1 MWFISGVKRFVYNLD
16 MREKTIKTPMLSDRL
31 TKVLKTRKMSKSEL
45 ARRVGV
51 TPQAVNNWF
60 SRGELGRE
68 SAQQIADVLK
78 ISIDWLLNGDP
89 NDILTIE
96 QVRVKRLKQFVE
108 NGSPKLED
116 EPLFEEIL
124 SGKKIINDNLA
135 RRIERDL
142 ELPFGSLDYDPERA
156 SSNLVGDLSSSEVE
170 LVHLFRQMPKSAQ
183 KEMLLLFNSRVNE
196 YSSLFREL
204 LELKDRQ

>member
-1 MWFISGVKRFVYNLD
+1 
-16 MREKTIKTPMLSDRL
+16 MREKNIKPPMLSDRL

-96 QVRVKRLKQFVE
+96 QVRMKRLKQYVE
-108 NGSPKLED
+108 NGSLKIED
-116 EPLFEEIL
+116 DPFFEEIL
-124 SGKKIINDNLA
+124 SGKKPINDNVA
-135 RRIERDL
+135 RRIERDFS
-142 ELPFGSLDYDPERA
+142 LPFGSLDYDPERA
-156 SSNLVGDLSSSEVE
+156 PSNLVGDLSSNEIE

-183 KEMLLLFNSRVNE
+183 KEMLLLFNSRVSE

-204 LELKDRQ
+204 LELKEQK

>member
-1 MWFISGVKRFVYNLD
+1 
-16 MREKTIKTPMLSDRL
+16 MREKNIKPPMLSDRL

-96 QVRVKRLKQFVE
+96 QVRMKRLKQYVE
-108 NGSPKLED
+108 NGSLKIED
-116 EPLFEEIL
+116 DPFFEEIL
-124 SGKKIINDNLA
+124 SGKKPINDNVA
-135 RRIERDL
+135 RRIERDFS
-142 ELPFGSLDYDPERA
+142 LPFGSLDYDPERA
-156 SSNLVGDLSSSEVE
+156 PSNLVGDLSSAEIE

-183 KEMLLLFNSRVNE
+183 KEMLLLFNSRVSE

-204 LELKDRQ
+204 LELKEQK

>member
-1 MWFISGVKRFVYNLD
+1 MWFISSIKRFVYNLD

-108 NGSPKLED
+108 NGSSKLED
-116 EPLFEEIL
+116 DPFFKEIL

-170 LVHLFRQMPKSAQ
+170 LVNLFRQMPKSAQ

-196 YSSLFREL
+196 YSALFREL

>member
-1 MWFISGVKRFVYNLD
+1 
-16 MREKTIKTPMLSDRL
+16 MREKNIKPPMLSDRL

-96 QVRVKRLKQFVE
+96 QVRMKRLKQYIE
-108 NGSPKLED
+108 NGSLKIED
-116 EPLFEEIL
+116 DPFFEEIL
-124 SGKKIINDNLA
+124 SGKKSINDNVA
-135 RRIERDL
+135 RRIERDFS
-142 ELPFGSLDYDPERA
+142 LPFGSLDYDPERA
-156 SSNLVGDLSSSEVE
+156 TSSIVGDLSSTEIE

-183 KEMLLLFNSRVNE
+183 KEMLLLFNSRVSE

-204 LELKDRQ
+204 LELKEQK

>member
-116 EPLFEEIL
+116 EQFFEEIL

>member
-1 MWFISGVKRFVYNLD
+1 
-16 MREKTIKTPMLSDRL
+16 MREKNIKPPMLSDRL

-96 QVRVKRLKQFVE
+96 QVRMKRLKQYVE
-108 NGSPKLED
+108 NGSLKIED
-116 EPLFEEIL
+116 DPFFEEIL
-124 SGKKIINDNLA
+124 SGKKLINDNAA
-135 RRIERDL
+135 RRIERDFN
-142 ELPFGSLDYDPERA
+142 LPFGSLDYDPERA
-156 SSNLVGDLSSSEVE
+156 PSNLVGDLSSTEIE

-183 KEMLLLFNSRVNE
+183 KEMLLLFNSRVSE

-204 LELKDRQ
+204 LELKEQK

>member
-1 MWFISGVKRFVYNLD
+1 
-16 MREKTIKTPMLSDRL
+16 MREKNIKPPMLSDRL
-31 TKVLKTRKMSKSEL
+31 TKVLKIRKMSKSEL

-96 QVRVKRLKQFVE
+96 QVRMKRLKQYVE
-108 NGSPKLED
+108 NGSLKIED
-116 EPLFEEIL
+116 DPFFEEIL
-124 SGKKIINDNLA
+124 SGKKLINDNAA
-135 RRIERDL
+135 RRIERDFN
-142 ELPFGSLDYDPERA
+142 LPFGSLDYDPERA
-156 SSNLVGDLSSSEVE
+156 PSNLVGDLSSTEIE

-183 KEMLLLFNSRVNE
+183 KEMLLLFNSRVSE

-204 LELKDRQ
+204 LELKEQK

>member
-1 MWFISGVKRFVYNLD
+1 
-16 MREKTIKTPMLSDRL
+16 MREKNIKPPMLSDRL

-96 QVRVKRLKQFVE
+96 QVRMKRLKQYIE
-108 NGSPKLED
+108 NGSLKIED
-116 EPLFEEIL
+116 DPFFEEIL
-124 SGKKIINDNLA
+124 SGKKSINDNVA
-135 RRIERDL
+135 RRIERDFS
-142 ELPFGSLDYDPERA
+142 LPFGSLDYDPERA
-156 SSNLVGDLSSSEVE
+156 PSNIVGDLSSTEIE

-183 KEMLLLFNSRVNE
+183 KEMLLLFNSRVSE

-204 LELKDRQ
+204 LELKEQK

>member
-108 NGSPKLED
+108 NGSRKLED
-116 EPLFEEIL
+116 EPFFEEIL

>member
-1 MWFISGVKRFVYNLD
+1 
-16 MREKTIKTPMLSDRL
+16 
-31 TKVLKTRKMSKSEL
+31 MSKSEL

-96 QVRVKRLKQFVE
+96 QVRMKRLKQYVE
-108 NGSPKLED
+108 NGSLKIED
-116 EPLFEEIL
+116 DPFFEEIL
-124 SGKKIINDNLA
+124 SGKKPINDNVA
-135 RRIERDL
+135 RRIER
-142 ELPFGSLDYDPERA
+142 EFSLPFGSLDYDPERA
-156 SSNLVGDLSSSEVE
+156 PSNLVGDLSSTEIE

-183 KEMLLLFNSRVNE
+183 KEMLLLFNSRVSE

-204 LELKDRQ
+204 LELKEQK

>member
-1 MWFISGVKRFVYNLD
+1 
-16 MREKTIKTPMLSDRL
+16 MLSDRL

-96 QVRVKRLKQFVE
+96 QVRMKRLKQYVE
-108 NGSPKLED
+108 NGSLKIED
-116 EPLFEEIL
+116 DPFFEEIL
-124 SGKKIINDNLA
+124 SGKKPINDNVA
-135 RRIERDL
+135 RRIERDFS
-142 ELPFGSLDYDPERA
+142 LPFGSLDYDPERA
-156 SSNLVGDLSSSEVE
+156 PSNLVGDLSSAEIE

-183 KEMLLLFNSRVNE
+183 KEMLLLFNSRVSE

-204 LELKDRQ
+204 LELKEQK

>member
-1 MWFISGVKRFVYNLD
+1 
-16 MREKTIKTPMLSDRL
+16 MREKNIKPPMLSDRL

-78 ISIDWLLNGDP
+78 ISIAWLLYGDP
-89 NDILTIE
+89 NDNFTIE
-96 QVRVKRLKQFVE
+96 QVRMKRLKQYVE
-108 NGSPKLED
+108 NGSLKIED
-116 EPLFEEIL
+116 DPFFEEIL
-124 SGKKIINDNLA
+124 SGKKPINDNAA
-135 RRIERDL
+135 RRIERDFN
-142 ELPFGSLDYDPERA
+142 LPFGSLDYDPERA
-156 SSNLVGDLSSSEVE
+156 PSNLVGGLSSTEIE

-183 KEMLLLFNSRVNE
+183 KEMLLLFNSRVSE

-204 LELKDRQ
+204 LELKEQK

>member
-1 MWFISGVKRFVYNLD
+1 MWFIPGVKRFVYNLD

-116 EPLFEEIL
+116 EPFFEEIL

>member
-1 MWFISGVKRFVYNLD
+1 
-16 MREKTIKTPMLSDRL
+16 MREKNIKPPMLSDRL

-96 QVRVKRLKQFVE
+96 QVRMKRLKQYVE
-108 NGSPKLED
+108 NGSLKIED
-116 EPLFEEIL
+116 DPFFEEIL
-124 SGKKIINDNLA
+124 SGKKPNNDNVA
-135 RRIERDL
+135 RRIERDFS
-142 ELPFGSLDYDPERA
+142 LPFGSLDYEPERA
-156 SSNLVGDLSSSEVE
+156 PSNLVGDLSSTEIE

-183 KEMLLLFNSRVNE
+183 KEMLLLFNSRVSE

-204 LELKDRQ
+204 LELKEQK

>member
-1 MWFISGVKRFVYNLD
+1 
-16 MREKTIKTPMLSDRL
+16 MREKNIKPPMLSDRL

-68 SAQQIADVLK
+68 SAQQIAGVLK

-96 QVRVKRLKQFVE
+96 QVRMKRLKQYIE
-108 NGSPKLED
+108 NGSLKIED
-116 EPLFEEIL
+116 DPFFEEIL
-124 SGKKIINDNLA
+124 SGKKSINDNVA
-135 RRIERDL
+135 RRIERDFS
-142 ELPFGSLDYDPERA
+142 LPFGSLDYDPERA
-156 SSNLVGDLSSSEVE
+156 PSNIVGDLSSTEIE

-183 KEMLLLFNSRVNE
+183 KEMLLLFNSRVSE

-204 LELKDRQ
+204 LELKEQK

>member
-1 MWFISGVKRFVYNLD
+1 
-16 MREKTIKTPMLSDRL
+16 MREKNIKPPMLSDRL

-89 NDILTIE
+89 NAIFTIE
-96 QVRVKRLKQFVE
+96 QVRMKRLKQYIE
-108 NGSPKLED
+108 NGSLKIED
-116 EPLFEEIL
+116 DPFFEEIL
-124 SGKKIINDNLA
+124 SGKKSINDNVA
-135 RRIERDL
+135 RRIERDFS
-142 ELPFGSLDYDPERA
+142 LPFGSLDYDPERA
-156 SSNLVGDLSSSEVE
+156 PSSIVGDLSSTEIE

-183 KEMLLLFNSRVNE
+183 KEMLLLFNSRVSE

-204 LELKDRQ
+204 LELKEQK